1 MKKVINFAKEFSP
14 SIIAL
19 ALPALALA
27 QTGINPPPAGGG
39 VQPVSVPQGTLT
51 SLTGILQLLCNV
63 FGWAFYFLIVLAVIF
78 VIVAAFKYLT
88 AAGDPEKVKSAGA
101 TLLYAA
107 IAIGVALLAKAVP
120 LVVGSFLG
128 AGTVGSC

>member
-19 ALPALALA
+19 VVPAFAFAQSLP
-27 QTGINPPPAGGG
+27 NPTAPT
-39 VQPVSVPQGTLT
+39 PVSVPQGNIT
-51 SLTGILQLLCNV
+51 SLQAVLQLMCTV
-63 FGWAFYFLIVLAVIF
+63 FAWAFYFLIVIAVIF

-88 AAGDPEKVKSAGA
+88 AAGDPEKVKSAGS

-107 IAIGVALLAKAVP
+107 IAIGVALLARAVP

-128 AGTVGSC
+128 ASGVSSC

>member
-14 SIIAL
+14 SIVAFV
-19 ALPALALA
+19 LPALAFA
-27 QTGINPPPAGGG
+27 QTLPAPLPPNQAA
-39 VQPVSVPQGTLT
+39 VPQGQIT
-51 SLTGILQLLCNV
+51 SLQGVLQTLCTV
-63 FGWAFYFLIVLAVIF
+63 FAWAFYFLIVIAVIF

-88 AAGDPEKVKSAGA
+88 AAGDPEKVKSAGQ

-107 IAIGVALLAKAVP
+107 VAIGVALLARAVP

-128 AGTVGSC
+128 ASGVSSC

>member
-1 MKKVINFAKEFSP
+1 MKKIINFAKEFSP
-14 SIIAL
+14 SIVAL
-19 ALPALALA
+19 VLPAFAFA
-27 QTGINPPPAGGG
+27 QNLP
-39 VQPVSVPQGTLT
+39 QPVAPTPTGVPQGNIT
-51 SLTGILQLLCNV
+51 SLQAVLQLLCTV
-63 FGWAFYFLIVLAVIF
+63 FAWAFYFLIVLAVIF

-107 IAIGVALLAKAVP
+107 IAIGVALLARAVP

-128 AGTVGSC
+128 AGGVTSC